1 MSLLSKLNAPFPY
14 YLNDDRKNI
23 ALIGAITLFV
33 VAFMYFF
40 KSATDRDLTLAQL
53 FLLSGITF
61 TCLIINIV
69 LLPRFMPVWFDPVTW
84 NLKKYIILN
93 IWHLV
98 LIGIASSLVDILF
111 ITPEKTIVENITE
124 AYTRVT
130 LKGIIPIALTTL
142 FLRNTMLQQNLKSA
156 LQANKELQ
164 KIQTLR
170 KEPVK
175 STNSITLYS
184 DTSETLTLNLP
195 DLLYVQADD
204 NYSTIVWKNGDGIQK
219 KLLRANLKSI
229 ERQIDNSFTLRC
241 HRSYLVNINAI
252 SNVAGNANG
261 YKLKILETDYFIPVS
276 RQKGKEVIDKI
287 SQWRNVLELS

>member
-1 MSLLSKLNAPFPY
+1 MSLVEKLNAPFPY

-33 VAFMYFF
+33 MAFMYFF
-40 KSATDRDLTLAQL
+40 KSTSDRDLTLAQL

-61 TCLIINIV
+61 TCLVINIV
-69 LLPRFMPVWFDPVTW
+69 LLPRLLPIWFDPVNW

-111 ITPEKTIVENITE
+111 ITPEKAIVENISE
-124 AYTRVT
+124 AYVRVT

-175 STNSITLYS
+175 STNTITLYS

-204 NYSTIVWKNGDGIQK
+204 NYSTIVWKNDDGIQK

-229 ERQIDNSFTLRC
+229 EGQIDNSFTLRC

-252 SNVAGNANG
+252 SNISGNANG
-261 YKLKILETDYFIPVS
+261 YKLKILDTDYFIPVS
-276 RQKGKEVIDKI
+276 RQKGKEVMDKI
-287 SQWRNVLELS
+287 SQWRNVMELS

>member
-1 MSLLSKLNAPFPY
+1 MSLQEKVNAPFPY

-33 VAFMYFF
+33 LAFMYFF
-40 KSATDRDLTLAQL
+40 KSPNDRDLTFPQL

-61 TCLIINIV
+61 TCLLINIV
-69 LLPRFMPVWFDPVTW
+69 LLPRLLPVWFDPVNWTI
-84 NLKKYIILN
+84 KKYIILN
-93 IWHLV
+93 IWHLA

-111 ITPEKTIVENITE
+111 ITPDKTFLENITE
-124 AYTRVT
+124 AYIRVT

-170 KEPVK
+170 NEPVK
-175 STNSITLYS
+175 SKNSITLYS
-184 DTSETLTLNLP
+184 ETSETLTLNLP
-195 DLLYVQADD
+195 DLLFVQADD
-204 NYSTIVWKNGDGIQK
+204 NYSTVVWKDNEGIQK

-229 ERQIDNSFTLRC
+229 ESQIDNSFTLRC
-241 HRSYLVNINAI
+241 HRSYMVNINAI
-252 SNVAGNANG
+252 SNVSGNANG
-261 YKLKILETDYFIPVS
+261 YKLKILDTDYFIPVS
-276 RQKGKEVIDKI
+276 RQKGKEVIEKI